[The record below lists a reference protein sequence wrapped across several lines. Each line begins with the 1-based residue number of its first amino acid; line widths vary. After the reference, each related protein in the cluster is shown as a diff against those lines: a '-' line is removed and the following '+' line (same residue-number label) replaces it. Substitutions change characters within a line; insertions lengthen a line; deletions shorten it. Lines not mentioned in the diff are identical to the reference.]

1 MNIEINCINKW
12 INYDSPSDLLMH
24 LIYLGIP
31 EVDNK
36 IRSQKVQMGM
46 RQGLKEGRWNV
57 KPPIGYI
64 PGKDELG
71 KTLMQL
77 DPLKAP
83 LIKELFS
90 TFALGLYSQNEI
102 LKMSK
107 FKDLKLSKSNLS
119 RILKNILYVGDI
131 KVREKDN
138 EPEEI
143 VRGKHKI
150 IIDRDTFNKV
160 QYQLNERSR
169 YNQKPKKYNDILYL
183 RGHLKCKKCGGNL
196 TGSGS
201 KSKTGAKHYYY
212 HCNPR
217 KGCNERFKI
226 KDAHSELIN
235 LFRVMKPSSEV
246 CDLFELVLEDHY
258 KTSKQSQYNDIKK
271 VKSDI
276 QGLELQKDKLMDKLL
291 DEVISNEVFT
301 KYTKNIDKDLSER
314 SNELSNLNDYQ
325 KDLSEYINYGLKLMQ
340 NLETLFELSNVNIKN
355 KLLSSIFEEKI
366 EFDGVKY
373 RTPIL
378 KEGIGFIYE

>member
-1 MNIEINCINKW
+1 MNNLRGKNAILYRRVSTTNQKEFGNSLNAQQSSLRDFCSKHSVNIVKEFQEDYSAKNFNRPEWQNLCTFAKKNKDRIDYLLLVDWDRFSRNAFEGLKVVSDFKYLNIEINCINKW

-235 LFRVMKPSSEV
+235 LFRVMKPSLEV
-246 CDLFELVLEDHY
+246 CDLFE
-258 KTSKQSQYNDIKK
+258 
-271 VKSDI
+271 
-276 QGLELQKDKLMDKLL
+276 
-291 DEVISNEVFT
+291 
-301 KYTKNIDKDLSER
+301 
-314 SNELSNLNDYQ
+314 
-325 KDLSEYINYGLKLMQ
+325 
-340 NLETLFELSNVNIKN
+340 
-355 KLLSSIFEEKI
+355 
-366 EFDGVKY
+366 
-373 RTPIL
+373 
-378 KEGIGFIYE
+378 